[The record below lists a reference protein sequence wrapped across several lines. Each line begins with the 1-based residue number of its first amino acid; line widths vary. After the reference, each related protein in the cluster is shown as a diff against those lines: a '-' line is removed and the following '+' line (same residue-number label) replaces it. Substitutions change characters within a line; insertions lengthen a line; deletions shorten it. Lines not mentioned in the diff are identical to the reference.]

1 MKSKYHTFQRL
12 PAVTRPNKP
21 CLHTSISQFFLAR
34 FFCLPP
40 PKFPR
45 RNLFTSPLS
54 STSLYQTT
62 PLIKK
67 TFSHIFQE
75 CAEQRTPHLGKQA
88 HARMITSNFIPTVFV
103 TNCLIHMYIKCSNL
117 DYARQVFDRMPQ
129 PDTVSWN
136 AMIFGYTSCGLV
148 GTAQSIF
155 DRMPE
160 RDAISWN
167 SLISG
172 YLENG
177 DCWVSVDLF
186 LRMGRTG
193 VRPDRTTFAVVLKSC
208 SALEDYELG
217 IQTHCLAVQTG
228 FDIDVVTG
236 SALVD
241 MYAKC
246 KRVEDSHWFFNEMP
260 ERNWVSWSALIAG
273 YVQNNMLMDG
283 LQLFLEMQQAG
294 VGVNQS
300 TYASVLRS
308 CAGLSSLKLGC
319 QIHGHAIKSNFG
331 SDTIVGTAV
340 LDMYAKCD
348 ALCDA
353 RKVFTSMPKHSMQS
367 WNAMIVGY
375 VRNNRDLDA
384 LVLFSLRQSSGFS
397 IDEISLSGA
406 FSACAGIERHLE
418 GTQVHSLAIK
428 TGFESNICVVNAV
441 LDMYGKCGAL
451 VEAQK
456 VFDEMDQRDA
466 VSWNAI
472 IAAHEQNGSDDQTL
486 LHFSQMLHSGLNP
499 DEFSYGSILKACA
512 SSQSLGSGME
522 IHSQIIKS
530 GLGLDSFVGS
540 ALVDMYCKCGVLEE
554 AEKLHERLDNQTMVS
569 WNAIISGFS
578 LQKQSEEAQIL
589 FSQMLDMGL
598 KPDNFTYATVLDTC
612 ANLATIGLGR
622 QIHAQIIKQELQRD
636 AYISSTLLDMYS
648 KCGNMQ
654 DSLLMFERTPERDY
668 VLWNAMISGYAQHGL
683 GLEALNIFE
692 QMQIENVRPNHTTFL
707 TVLRACGYMG
717 LFDEGYHYF
726 HLMIHEYE
734 LSPQLEHYACMVDI
748 IGRSGQID
756 DALKLIHDMPFEAD
770 AVIWRTL
777 LHVCKIHGN
786 VEVAE
791 QAASCILRCDPQDS
805 AAYILLSNVY
815 AQAGRW
821 DEVSRMRR
829 MMRQN
834 GLKKEPGCS
843 WIEVKSKVHAFLVGD
858 KAHPRCQE
866 IYKRLNEL
874 IREMKW
880 AGYVPDMDF
889 VLNDGEIKQE
899 V

>member
-1 MKSKYHTFQRL
+1 M
-12 PAVTRPNKP
+12 
-21 CLHTSISQFFLAR
+21 
-34 FFCLPP
+34 
-40 PKFPR
+40 
-45 RNLFTSPLS
+45 
-54 STSLYQTT
+54 
-62 PLIKK
+62 
-67 TFSHIFQE
+67 
-75 CAEQRTPHLGKQA
+75 
-88 HARMITSNFIPTVFV
+88 
-103 TNCLIHMYIKCSNL
+103 
-117 DYARQVFDRMPQ
+117 
-129 PDTVSWN
+129 
-136 AMIFGYTSCGLV
+136 
-148 GTAQSIF
+148 GTARSIF
-155 DRMPE
+155 DRIPE
-160 RDAISWN
+160 RDVISWN

-177 DCWVSVDLF
+177 DCWASVDLF

-193 VRPDRTTFAVVLKSC
+193 MRPDRTTFALVLKLC
-208 SALEDYELG
+208 SGLENYELG
-217 IQTHCLAVQTG
+217 IQTHCLAVRTG

-236 SALVD
+236 SALVN

-246 KRVEDSHWFFNEMP
+246 RQVENSHRLFDEMP

-273 YVQNNMLMDG
+273 YVQNDLLIDG

-294 VGVNQS
+294 VGVSQS
-300 TYASVLRS
+300 TYASIFRS

-340 LDMYAKCD
+340 LDMYAKCN
-348 ALCDA
+348 ALFDA
-353 RKVFTSMPKHSMQS
+353 RKVFTSLPKHSMQS
-367 WNAMIVGY
+367 WNAMIVGH
-375 VRNNRDLDA
+375 VRNDRGFDA
-384 LVLFSLRQSSGFS
+384 LVLFSLRHTSGVS

-406 FSACAGIERHLE
+406 FSACAAIEGFLE
-418 GTQVHSLAIK
+418 GTQVHGLAIK
-428 TGFESNICVVNAV
+428 TGFASNICVINAV

-456 VFDEMDQRDA
+456 VFDEMEHRDS

-472 IAAHEQNGSDDQTL
+472 IAAYEKNGNDEQTL
-486 LHFSQMLHSGLNP
+486 LHFSQMLHSGLKP

-512 SSQSLGSGME
+512 SSESLSSGME

-530 GLGLDSFVGS
+530 GLGFDSFVGS
-540 ALVDMYCKCGVLEE
+540 VLVDMYCKCGALEE
-554 AEKLHERLDNQTMVS
+554 AEKLHERLDNQTMAS

-578 LQKQSEEAQIL
+578 LQKQSEEAHVI

-612 ANLATIGLGR
+612 ANLASIGLGR
-622 QIHAQIIKQELQRD
+622 QIHAQIVKQKLQSD
-636 AYISSTLLDMYS
+636 AYISNTLLDMYS

-654 DSLLMFERTPERDY
+654 DSLLIFERMPERDF
-668 VLWNAMISGYAQHGL
+668 VSWNAMISGYAQHGL
-683 GLEALNIFE
+683 GSEALNIFE
-692 QMQIENVRPNHTTFL
+692 QMQIENVRPNHATFVA
-707 TVLRACGYMG
+707 VLRACGYMG
-717 LFDEGYHYF
+717 LFDEGHQYF
-726 HLMIHEYE
+726 HSMIHDYK
-734 LSPQLEHYACMVDI
+734 LTPQREHYACMVDI
-748 IGRSGQID
+748 IGRSGRID
-756 DALKLIHDMPFEAD
+756 DALKLINDMPFEAD

-791 QAASCILRCDPQDS
+791 QAASCILHCDPQDS

-843 WIEVKSKVHAFLVGD
+843 WIEVKSEVHTFLVGD

-889 VLNDGEIKQE
+889 IPNDEENEQE
-899 V
+899 G